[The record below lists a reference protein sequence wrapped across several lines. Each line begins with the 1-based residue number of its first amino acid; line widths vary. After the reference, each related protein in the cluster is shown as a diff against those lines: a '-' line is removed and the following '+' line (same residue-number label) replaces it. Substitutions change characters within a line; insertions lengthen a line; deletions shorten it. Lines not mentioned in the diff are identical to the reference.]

1 MAKVITMNEIINNN
15 IYIGVFTPELK
26 VSGKLT
32 NEVKDPHI
40 TLKFRP
46 NEDEIK
52 RVLNSGQKNVEIF
65 FTGYGLSPKN
75 EGLGVYIPE
84 PLVLYEEIKN
94 PHITIS
100 WSEDST
106 PVRTGE
112 LVFDQEIPDFY
123 QEQME
128 ETYRDDMYGESS
140 IKGRIG
146 FFQKGGRII
155 FLDELIQEEEFFG
168 EKGLYK
174 KQNLFEETKYF
185 LKIEYFDDWK
195 IIEITKADYEAAKIK
210 AEAKEEALAEAEIG
224 TAEEKAFNFCFTTWN
239 GKKDYIT
246 VVCETEEE
254 AEEEAW
260 KQHAN
265 FTKGWKDPT
274 AYLCSEIELL

>member
-1 MAKVITMNEIINNN
+1 MAKIVTMDEIINNN
-15 IYIGVFTPELK
+15 IYIGVFTPKLK

-52 RVLNSGQKNVEIF
+52 RVLNSEQKTVEIF
-65 FTGYGLSPKN
+65 FTGYGISSKN

-84 PLVLYEEIKN
+84 PLILYEEIKN

-112 LVFDQEIPDFY
+112 LVFDQEVPDFY

-140 IKGRIG
+140 INGRIG
-146 FFQKGGRII
+146 FFQKGGKII

-168 EKGLYK
+168 EKGLYT

-185 LKIEYFDDWK
+185 LKKEYFDDWEV
-195 IIEITKADYEAAKIK
+195 IEITKADYES
-210 AEAKEEALAEAEIG
+210 AKENAEKNKNKKEV
-224 TAEEKAFNFCFTTWN
+224 EEEENSEAFNFCFTTWN

-246 VVCETEEE
+246 VVSKTEE
-254 AEEEAW
+254 AAKKEAW